1 VITDITKLKNL
12 EQLRKEFVGNISH
25 ELRTPLTVMRGYI
38 ETLQDLPNNTAT
50 VETAFDQMS
59 EQITR
64 MQALADD
71 LIMISRLEADN
82 REPVLEAVNISD
94 LLRDIV
100 SEAQALSDGKHSIT
114 LDCKEQTLVQAE
126 ASDIR
131 SALSNIVFNAV
142 RHNPDGASIAILVSD
157 YQDFIDVSI
166 RDDGVGIDPMEIPR
180 LTERFY
186 RGDSSRSAVTGG
198 TGLGLAIVK
207 HSIKRY
213 GGHLVI
219 NSRLGHGA
227 EFICR
232 LPKQSR

>member
-1 VITDITKLKNL
+1 MITDITKLKNL

-100 SEAQALSDGKHSIT
+100 SEAQD
-114 LDCKEQTLVQAE
+114 LVMVNI
-126 ASDIR
+126 ASLWT
-131 SALSNIVFNAV
+131 A
-142 RHNPDGASIAILVSD
+142 
-157 YQDFIDVSI
+157 
-166 RDDGVGIDPMEIPR
+166 
-180 LTERFY
+180 
-186 RGDSSRSAVTGG
+186 
-198 TGLGLAIVK
+198 K
-207 HSIKRY
+207 
-213 GGHLVI
+213 
-219 NSRLGHGA
+219 SRLW
-227 EFICR
+227 CR
-232 LPKQSR
+232 PRPVIFAVP